1 MYLSLACSGVGCFLT
16 ETTTNSQERVT
27 LVTDSSACLPVHEVA
42 ANPIVVLP
50 TVLIWRGKVLRDGV
64 DISSE
69 MFWRRLVTDPVAPS
83 TSTMPPSVYA
93 DAFEYAGRRDSGVVC
108 VVIPRRFS
116 AMADV
121 ARLAASGCDEKF
133 DIRVVE
139 TGGSAMAHGFPV
151 LLGARAAN
159 AGANQDAVEGAV
171 RRASAGSGIVA
182 VLDSLDYLARSGRVP
197 AVIARMAD
205 ALPSTVVFS
214 MRHGGVR
221 IGATF
226 GSRERAITSLVTRV
240 RRASRNAGYLGVT
253 VHHAANVS
261 EGHEL
266 AERIHRA
273 LRPNDLF
280 VTCFTPVMGAHVG
293 PGLIGIAY
301 CALPS

>member
-1 MYLSLACSGVGCFLT
+1 MYPSLTCSGAGYFLT
-16 ETTTNSQERVT
+16 ETTTNSQAKVT
-27 LVTDSSACLPVHEVA
+27 LVTDSSACLPVHEVV

-50 TVLIWRGKVLRDGV
+50 TVLIWRGKALRDGV
-64 DISSE
+64 DISPE
-69 MFWRRLVTDPVAPS
+69 MFWRRLVTDPVSPS
-83 TSTMPPSVYA
+83 TSTMSPSVYA
-93 DAFEYAGRRDSGVVC
+93 AAFEDAGRRNSGVVC
-108 VVIPRRFS
+108 AVIPRRFS
-116 AMADV
+116 AIADV
-121 ARLAASGCDEKF
+121 ARLAASGCDERL

-139 TGGSAMAHGFPV
+139 TGGAAMAHGFPV

-159 AGANQDAVEGAV
+159 AGANQDAVERAV
-171 RRASAGSGIVA
+171 RRAADGSGIVA

-205 ALPSTVVFS
+205 ALPSTMVFS

-226 GSRERAITSLVTRV
+226 GSRARAIGSLVTRV
-240 RRASRNAGYLGVT
+240 RRASRNAGYLGVA

-293 PGLIGIAY
+293 PGLIGVAY